1 MEENFNL
8 NNLNDRIYIRE
19 FKKFLEDDLDC
30 DFSSY
35 LFTLTHS
42 NHYLVELIDNKIKQ
56 TIDQITKETELELGM
71 KKLSNLLRNR
81 CIAMKNLRSLDFN
94 MSKVVKKIDLDA
106 WFKNRIPKL
115 KLKSRIIIKIDE
127 PIFI

>member
-106 WFKNRIPKL
+106 
-115 KLKSRIIIKIDE
+115 
-127 PIFI
+127 

>member
-1 MEENFNL
+1 MEENFDL